1 MLYTSAVL
9 YLERAEPHVKKKK
22 LLILILNP
30 RFFVQVVQVLRAVD
44 KDQGGQDAP
53 VHFSILPESGTA
65 LNLTI
70 RESGGGTSR
79 LPQNT

>member
-1 MLYTSAVL
+1 MNIIP
-9 YLERAEPHVKKKK
+9 E
-22 LLILILNP
+22 

-53 VHFSILPESGTA
+53 VHFSIPPESGTA
-65 LNLTI
+65 LNLTV